1 MEFSTNVNQT
11 KSAGYKSYTS
21 GSMAV
26 YPPVTE
32 KAGQHISPPICKAL
46 ILST

>member
-21 GSMAV
+21 CSMAI
-26 YPPVTE
+26 YPSVTE
-32 KAGQHISPPICKAL
+32 KAGQQVSPPICKAL
-46 ILST
+46 LLST